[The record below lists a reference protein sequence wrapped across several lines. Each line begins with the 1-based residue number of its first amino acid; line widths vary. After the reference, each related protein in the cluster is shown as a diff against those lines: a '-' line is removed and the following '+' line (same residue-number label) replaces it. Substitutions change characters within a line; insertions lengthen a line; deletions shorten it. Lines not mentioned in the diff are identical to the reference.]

1 MKLSG
6 KISIVT
12 GSGAGIGRAMAKALA
27 NEGSQVIVVDI
38 DSQGMEETVRQITG
52 SNGKATGMKADITD
66 LNQIQRLVD
75 DTVKTFGKID
85 ILVNNAG
92 GNLGTPAG
100 IENVTEKDFDR
111 VFNLNIKGLFFLC
124 QAVIK
129 HMKAQKSGRIINVS
143 SHSGRYFGWL
153 TGVHYAASK
162 AAVLGLTRQL
172 AKEVGKDGICVNAIA
187 PGITISGPRLERM
200 FQNLPPESQ
209 KAVLGMISLG
219 RLGVPEDHASVI
231 AFLASEDAR
240 YISGATIDVNG
251 GELMA

>member
-52 SNGKATGMKADITD
+52 SNGKSNRNEGGHHGPESDST
-66 LNQIQRLVD
+66 LVD
-75 DTVKTFGKID
+75 DTVKILRQID

-100 IENVTEKDFDR
+100 IEKVTERDFDR

-153 TGVHYAASK
+153 TGVHYAAAK

-200 FQNLPPESQ
+200 FQNSSPGVSEGRSRHDFSGAPGS
-209 KAVLGMISLG
+209 AGGPRLG
-219 RLGVPEDHASVI
+219 RRLPRLRRRKVYFRGNH
-231 AFLASEDAR
+231 
-240 YISGATIDVNG
+240 
-251 GELMA
+251 